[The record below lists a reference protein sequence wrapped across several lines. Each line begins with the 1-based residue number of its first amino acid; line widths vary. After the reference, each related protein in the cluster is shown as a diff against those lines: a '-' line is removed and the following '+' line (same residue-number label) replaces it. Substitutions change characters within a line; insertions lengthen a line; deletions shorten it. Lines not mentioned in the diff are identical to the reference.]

1 MQNHII
7 VNANDPR
14 FQAAFQTYFG
24 ELGISVKDWDGL
36 FHQMEEDAGTVN
48 LLVFSDQGRV
58 LGFIQ
63 LKIDT
68 LQNWFFEET
77 VGFVREFWIAGNYRN
92 QGCGT
97 KLLQAAE
104 NYFQERGAYKAI
116 LTTDTAPD
124 FYRKNGYVRDHSYQ
138 ARNEDAVFTKL
149 LK

>member
-1 MQNHII
+1 MQNYKIAD
-7 VNANDPR
+7 ANDPC
-14 FQAAFQTYFG
+14 FQEAFKTYFG

-36 FHQMEEDAGTVN
+36 FRQMGEDAGNVT
-48 LLVFSDQGRV
+48 LMRFSDQGQV

-77 VGFVREFWIAGNYRN
+77 VGFVREFWIDGKYRN
-92 QGCGT
+92 QGYGT
-97 KLLQAAE
+97 QLLQAAE
-104 NYFQERGAYKAI
+104 DYFREHGAYKAI